1 MKKAIIFILIILS
14 LAINSKTF
22 CQTFLNGSFENNTA
36 VTDHINLTNSQYNNF
51 MSNSTAF
58 GDYNS
63 GGPNGGGM
71 DIITSSL
78 YCGPAQNNN
87 WYVALT
93 SGGTDAISLELSSPL
108 IAGSGYT
115 ITFYDRACNLYVL
128 GSPVLIGVSNVS
140 NSFGD
145 LVYTAPNPVS
155 NVWTQRTASFISPIN
170 ALYVTIKCGGINSPA
185 PLTQIDNFEIS
196 LITSAS
202 EFNGN
207 SSFKIIS
214 NPASDILNIE
224 APGNN
229 NIIRSIKIYNQS
241 GAVILI
247 ANYTDKLDISNFPAG
262 SYIVE
267 LSTDKEVFFKKF
279 IKQ

>member
-1 MKKAIIFILIILS
+1 MALS
-14 LAINSKTF
+14 SKTF

-36 VTDHINLTNSQYNNF
+36 LTDHINLTNSQYNNF

-78 YCGPAQNNN
+78 YCGAAQNNN
-87 WYVALT
+87 WYVAMT

-115 ITFYDRACNLYVL
+115 ITFYDRACNLYTL
-128 GSPVLIGVSNVS
+128 GSPVLIGVSDVS
-140 NSFGD
+140 NSFGN
-145 LVYTAPNPVS
+145 LVYTAPDPIP
-155 NVWTQRTASFISPIN
+155 NVWTQRIASFIAPIN

-196 LITSAS
+196 LNSFTS
-202 EFNGN
+202 EYNYN
-207 SSFKIIS
+207 SNFKILP
-214 NPASDILNIE
+214 NPASDILIIK
-224 APGNN
+224 ALVNN
-229 NIIRSIKIYNQS
+229 NKIRSIKIFNQS
-241 GAVILI
+241 GKVILST
-247 ANYTDKLDISNFPAG
+247 NYTDKLDISNFPAG
-262 SYIVE
+262 SYIIE
-267 LSTDKEVFFKKF
+267 LSTDKEVFFNKF